1 MSEPEPAEK
10 KPGKFSKLK
19 SAFKKT
25 DDGQEPFSSFDG
37 HPYDRSS
44 KGFSTLRSE
53 FLFGKI
59 LKPIDN
65 YLEKDDRGE
74 TSDVG
79 FFGSIWQFSG
89 DEDVKEGEEENG
101 GWRLSIQY

>member
-1 MSEPEPAEK
+1 MSEAEPAEK

-19 SAFKKT
+19 SAFRKT
-25 DDGQEPFSSFDG
+25 DAGQEPFSSFDG

-79 FFGSIWQFSG
+79 FFGSIWQFSD
-89 DEDVKEGEEENG
+89 DEDEKEGEEESG
-101 GWRLSIQY
+101 

>member
-1 MSEPEPAEK
+1 MSEAEPAEK
-10 KPGKFSKLK
+10 KPGKFAKFK
-19 SAFKKT
+19 SAFNKP

-37 HPYDRSS
+37 HPYDRSR

-59 LKPIDN
+59 LKPIDS
-65 YLEKDDRGE
+65 YLDKDDRGE

-79 FFGSIWQFSG
+79 FFGSIWQFSD
-89 DEDVKEGEEENG
+89 DEDEKEAEEENG
-101 GWRLSIQY
+101 

>member
-10 KPGKFSKLK
+10 KPGKFAKFK
-19 SAFKKT
+19 SAFNKP

-37 HPYDRSS
+37 HPYDRSK
-44 KGFSTLRSE
+44 KGFSTLQSE

-59 LKPIDN
+59 LKPIDS
-65 YLEKDDRGE
+65 YLDKDDRGE

-79 FFGSIWQFSG
+79 FFGSIWQFSD
-89 DEDVKEGEEENG
+89 DEDEKEGEEDNG
-101 GWRLSIQY
+101 